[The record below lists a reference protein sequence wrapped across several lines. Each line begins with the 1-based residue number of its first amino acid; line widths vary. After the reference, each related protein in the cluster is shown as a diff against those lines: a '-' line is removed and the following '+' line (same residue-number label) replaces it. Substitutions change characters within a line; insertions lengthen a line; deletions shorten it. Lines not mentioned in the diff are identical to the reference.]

1 MPYDL
6 NFVLFVPFTPSMDP
20 SLSDLTFNHAFSSAK
35 YYVMLQSFS
44 PSFTAVVAL
53 GILHPALSSVFCR
66 VPVPLRT
73 LYLGSY
79 LLLGYYSISTTC
91 QS

>member
-1 MPYDL
+1 MPYDV

-44 PSFTAVVAL
+44 PSFTVVVAL

-66 VPVPLRT
+66 VPVLLSYVWALT
-73 LYLGSY
+73 LYLV
-79 LLLGYYSISTTC
+79 II
-91 QS
+91 QSVLPIQS